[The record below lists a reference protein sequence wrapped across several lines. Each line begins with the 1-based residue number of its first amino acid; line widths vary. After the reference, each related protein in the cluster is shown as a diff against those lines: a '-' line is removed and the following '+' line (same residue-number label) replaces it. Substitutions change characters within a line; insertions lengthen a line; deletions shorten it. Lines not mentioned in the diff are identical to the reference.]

1 MARIIK
7 LNVYILN
14 NAKWYIFWYT
24 FFILQQLN
32 NSASIMHIEVDF
44 IVVNLMMDDFFYT
57 SFVGKLKTH
66 HIHK

>member
-32 NSASIMHIEVDF
+32 NSASIMHTEVDF
-44 IVVNLMMDDFFYT
+44 IVVNLMMDDFF
-57 SFVGKLKTH
+57 F
-66 HIHK
+66 